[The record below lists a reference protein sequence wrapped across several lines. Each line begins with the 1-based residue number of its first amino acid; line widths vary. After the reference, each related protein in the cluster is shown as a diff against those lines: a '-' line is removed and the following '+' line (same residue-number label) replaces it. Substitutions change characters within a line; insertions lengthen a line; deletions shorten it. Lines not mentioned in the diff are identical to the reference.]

1 MEMDSLH
8 SMDVVLPT
16 DAGTE
21 LHLRTVSK
29 PEKNLA
35 LLLERLDLH
44 VPQLPRRIENVVQKT

>member
-1 MEMDSLH
+1 
-8 SMDVVLPT
+8 MDVVLPT